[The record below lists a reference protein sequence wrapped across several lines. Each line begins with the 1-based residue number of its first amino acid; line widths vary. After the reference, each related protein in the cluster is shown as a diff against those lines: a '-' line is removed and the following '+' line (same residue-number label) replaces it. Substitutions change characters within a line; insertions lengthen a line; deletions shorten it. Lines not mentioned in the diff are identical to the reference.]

1 MLFQERWRRGKANKI
16 LPLVPVLM
24 RKILF
29 FAMQLCERKDYIK
42 KRFCHALGLVL
53 VGSTTM
59 WSFFV
64 LFQTQV
70 KLHRTRTAI
79 LSTDAT
85 GGAWLLNLPSPR
97 HATEWNNLHFVWMCL
112 LCVTQRTSTLHL
124 RCTSTAPPL
133 HPTCT
138 TTSPCC
144 IVIIP
149 LELHSQLTEVRFN
162 CNQPP
167 TFTLALARPRAMHTR
182 ETHYSSRSAR
192 FLARTSR
199 TYCAN

>member
-1 MLFQERWRRGKANKI
+1 MPQEERDCSI
-16 LPLVPVLM
+16 CHPLVTPPSE
-24 RKILF
+24 IICT
-29 FAMQLCERKDYIK
+29 LCECV
-42 KRFCHALGLVL
+42 F
-53 VGSTTM
+53 
-59 WSFFV
+59 
-64 LFQTQV
+64 
-70 KLHRTRTAI
+70 
-79 LSTDAT
+79 
-85 GGAWLLNLPSPR
+85 
-97 HATEWNNLHFVWMCL
+97 
-112 LCVTQRTSTLHL
+112 CVTQRTSTLHL

-167 TFTLALARPRAMHTR
+167 TYTLALACPRAMHTR

-199 TYCAN
+199 TYCVN